1 MTVIMAFI
9 PILLI
14 LLFSWFIRVGMKNLS
29 KRIVLTKRLAKGIIL
44 SYVSVLLFAVILYEL
59 MPANEEE
66 IFTKS
71 DLEKLENENQVF
83 DEAFRKNEVSK
94 LHKDFLV
101 EEWTHEIEGDTF
113 HIVSSNP
120 DYLPAKVFVEWTD
133 SKEKRIEGKMY
144 RTNLFINGM
153 NMKDRIPFSKV
164 KWEGDQLIIEMP
176 TEQEFKYYRFSNNL
190 AILTNNDVFPSNET
204 VIVHG
209 ETYLYLTVPKHM
221 NVVDEMGLQ
230 LY

>member
-29 KRIVLTKRLAKGIIL
+29 KRIVLTKRFAKGIIL
-44 SYVSVLLFAVILYEL
+44 SYISVLFLAVVVYEL

-71 DLEKLENENQVF
+71 DLEKLDNENQVF

-94 LHKDFLV
+94 LHKNFLV
-101 EEWTHEIEGDTF
+101 EEWTHEVEGDTF
-113 HIVSSNP
+113 YIVNSNS
-120 DYLPAKVFVEWTD
+120 DYPTAKVYVEWTD
-133 SKEKRIEGKMY
+133 SKEQLVEGKVY
-144 RTNLFINGM
+144 RTNLFIYGL
-153 NMKDRIPFSKV
+153 NMKEKIPFSKF
-164 KWEGDQLIIEMP
+164 KWEEDQLIIEEP
-176 TEQEFKYYRFSNNL
+176 TEQEYKYYRFSNNL
-190 AILTNNDVFPSNET
+190 TILTINDVFPSNET
-204 VIVHG
+204 VRVQG

>member
-14 LLFSWFIRVGMKNLS
+14 LLFSWFIRIGMKNLS
-29 KRIVLTKRLAKGIIL
+29 KRIILTKRLAKGIIL
-44 SYVSVLLFAVILYEL
+44 SYISVLFLAVVVYEL
-59 MPANEEE
+59 MPANAEEVISINE
-66 IFTKS
+66 LK
-71 DLEKLENENQVF
+71 ELENKNQVF

-113 HIVSSNP
+113 HIVSSNS
-120 DYLPAKVFVEWTD
+120 DYLPAKIYVEWTD
-133 SKEKRIEGKMY
+133 SKEQLVEGKVY
-144 RTNLFINGM
+144 RTNLFIYGM

-164 KWEGDQLIIEMP
+164 KWEEDQLIIEEP
-176 TEQEFKYYRFSNNL
+176 TEQEYKYYRFSNNL
-190 AILTNNDVFPSNET
+190 AILTINDVFPSNET
-204 VIVHG
+204 VRVQG